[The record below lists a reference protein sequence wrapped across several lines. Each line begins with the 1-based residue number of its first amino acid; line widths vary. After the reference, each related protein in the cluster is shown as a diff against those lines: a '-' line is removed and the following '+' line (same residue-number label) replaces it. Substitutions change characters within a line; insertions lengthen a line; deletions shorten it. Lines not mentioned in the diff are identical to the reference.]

1 MKKLLVL
8 AIVSLFALMSFAVQ
22 FGGGGPSVVFIPGD
36 QVVDPLGNSFEFTN
50 GIFAFGGGGMGR
62 IGEAP
67 IFMGGEGWEGYS
79 NKSGIKYTASYGAFN
94 VSSQVSPSRY
104 VAFDIG
110 AGFGGFTQTL
120 EIEQQENGTTGIAD
134 FSDGDAPYLNKI
146 SFEAFTFGPYAGI
159 TFTPIDFMSVYV
171 RGQYIVG
178 ASFDGWTY
186 ETGDKVS
193 DLDQQYIYFYNIS
206 AGFTFGF

>member
-8 AIVSLFALMSFAVQ
+8 SIVSLFALMSFSVQ
-22 FGGGGPSVVFIPGD
+22 VGGGGPSVVFIPGD
-36 QVVDPLGNSFEFTN
+36 QIVDPLDNGFDFTN

-67 IFMGGEGWEGYS
+67 IFMGGEGWGGYS
-79 NKSGIKYTASYGAFN
+79 QKGNYKYTASYGAFN
-94 VSSQVSPSRY
+94 VSTQLSPSKY
-104 VAFDIG
+104 VAFDLG
-110 AGFGGFTQTL
+110 AGLGGFTQI
-120 EIEQQENGTTGIAD
+120 IEVVQQENGETETAD
-134 FSDGDAPYLNKI
+134 FIGGTSPYLNQI

-159 TFTPIDFMSVYV
+159 TVTPIDFMSVYV

-178 ASFDGWTY
+178 ASFDGWKF
-186 ETGDKVS
+186 ENGDNVS
-193 DLDQQYIYFYNIS
+193 DLEQQYIYFYNIS

>member
-8 AIVSLFALMSFAVQ
+8 SIVSLFALASFAVQ

-36 QVVDPLGNSFEFTN
+36 QIVDPLGNSFEFTN
-50 GIFAFGGGGMGR
+50 GIFAFGGFGMGR

-79 NKSGIKYTASYGAFN
+79 QKDEEKYTASYGAFN
-94 VSSQVSPSRY
+94 ISSQISPNKY
-104 VAFDIG
+104 IDLELG

-120 EIEQQENGTTGIAD
+120 EVEKTGTGDTTTD
-134 FSDGDAPYLNKI
+134 FISGTAPYLNQI
-146 SFEAFTFGPYAGI
+146 NFEAFTFGPFVGI
-159 TFTPIDFMSVYV
+159 TVKPIDFMSIFI
-171 RGQYIVG
+171 RGQYVVG

-206 AGFTFGF
+206 SGFTFGF

>member
-8 AIVSLFALMSFAVQ
+8 TIVSLFALMSFAVQ
-22 FGGGGPSVVFIPGD
+22 FGGGGPSVVYIPGD
-36 QVVDPLGNSFEFTN
+36 QVMDPLNNGFDFTD

-79 NKSGIKYTASYGAFN
+79 NKDGVKYTASYGAFN
-94 VSSQVSPSRY
+94 VSSQFSPSRY
-104 VAFDIG
+104 ISFDLG
-110 AGFGGFTQTL
+110 AGFGGYIQTL
-120 EIEQQENGTTGIAD
+120 EVEQDGAGNETTDFVNGT
-134 FSDGDAPYLNKI
+134 SPYLNQI
-146 SFEAFTFGPYAGI
+146 SFDAFTFAPFAGI
-159 TFTPIDFMSVYV
+159 TVSPLEFMSIFV

-178 ASFDGWTY
+178 ASFDGW
-186 ETGDKVS
+186 EFENGERVENIDEK
-193 DLDQQYIYFYNIS
+193 YIYFYNIS